1 MRSEINAKTVLVAMS
16 GGVDSS
22 TAAAV
27 LLERGCRVAGVT
39 MLLWP
44 EDVPGAEEGCCGTA
58 HLQDARLVCQKLGI
72 RHYAMDLRAE
82 FQSEVVKPFVKTY
95 LTGRTPNPC
104 VLCNQHLKFKHL
116 MRKARAV
123 GADLLA
129 TGHYARITGKGP
141 RELVRGVDG
150 VKDQSYFLFPLG
162 QQELEHLVFPMG
174 DMTKEEVRNKAM
186 ELELPVHGKP
196 ESQDVCFIAAGGL
209 RSFISS
215 RAPNLPGPGR
225 VLDTDRNVLGTHEGY
240 CFYTVGQR
248 KGLGIAGKEPLYVT
262 SIDSETN
269 TIVVGKRVEALSSGL
284 IVRCPHWVAG
294 RSTDTPFRARI
305 QIRHR
310 HRPAEC
316 TVHSGPDSAIRV
328 IFDEPQHGVSPGQA
342 AVLYNG
348 DVVLGGGWIERSA

>member
-1 MRSEINAKTVLVAMS
+1 MSSEINDKTVLVAMS

-27 LLERGCRVAGVT
+27 LLEKGYRVAGAT

-58 HLQDARLVCQKLGI
+58 HLQDARIVCQKLGI
-72 RHYAMDLRAE
+72 RHYTMDLRAE
-82 FQSEVVKPFVKTY
+82 FLSEVVGPFVETY
-95 LTGRTPNPC
+95 LAGRTPNPC
-104 VLCNQHLKFKHL
+104 ILCNQHLKFRHL

-129 TGHYARITGKGP
+129 TGHYARILGNGP
-141 RELVRGVDG
+141 RKLARGADG
-150 VKDQSYFLFPLG
+150 DKDQSYFLFPLS
-162 QQELEHLVFPMG
+162 QEELKHLVFPMG
-174 DMTKEEVRNKAM
+174 NMTKEEVRNKAR

-196 ESQDVCFIAAGGL
+196 ESQDVCFILPGGL
-209 RSFISS
+209 RDFISS
-215 RAPNLPGPGR
+215 RAPELPGPGSI
-225 VLDTDRNVLGTHEGY
+225 LDTRGNFLGTHEGS

-262 SIDSETN
+262 RIDAEIN
-269 TIVVGKRVEALSSGL
+269 TITLGERLDALSSGL
-284 IVRCPHWVAG
+284 ILRCPHWVG
-294 RSTDTPFRARI
+294 GPSPGIPFHARI

-310 HRPAEC
+310 HTPTGC
-316 TVHSGPDSAIRV
+316 TVDSGPEGAIRV

-342 AVLYNG
+342 AVIYDR
-348 DVVLGGGWIERSA
+348 DVVLGGGWIESSI